1 METRIVEQVRIYI
14 LNLNEIHSNV
24 EYGRSVAVS
33 TEYDDLVKLYNDN
46 LLEERYRDEDGCLHS
61 FKEGPLYNFNPC
73 MSLKLNND
81 LDTFGFGIQDM
92 WIPIDSLRKEGLE
105 II

>member
-14 LNLNEIHSNV
+14 LNLNEMHSNA

-46 LLEERYRDEDGCLHS
+46 LLEECYRDEDGYLHS

-73 MSLKLNND
+73 MSLELNN
-81 LDTFGFGIQDM
+81 LDTFGFGIQDI